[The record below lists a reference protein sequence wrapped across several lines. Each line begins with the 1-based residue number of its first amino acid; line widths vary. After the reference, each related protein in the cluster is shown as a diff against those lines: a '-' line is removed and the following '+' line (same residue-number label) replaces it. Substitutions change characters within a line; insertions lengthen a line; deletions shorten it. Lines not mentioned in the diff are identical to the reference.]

1 LSIFVRLAAW
11 TVETVLEVLSFKTSK
26 ECPPTPALRTEF
38 FVFQQPYLFQQRS
51 PASVTNIVID
61 IVQRGTSIAEYDLV
75 AGFIVFLESV
85 QALMMPNFVADF
97 IIVIYR
103 TVIF

>member
-1 LSIFVRLAAW
+1 
-11 TVETVLEVLSFKTSK
+11 
-26 ECPPTPALRTEF
+26 
-38 FVFQQPYLFQQRS
+38 
-51 PASVTNIVID
+51 VTNIVID
-61 IVQRGTSIAEYDLV
+61 IVQRGTGIAEYDLV